1 MSGSSGGGGGRSISD
16 EEIACEY
23 LKFEAQ
29 IASPVPATVI
39 ALKVNDVLAV
49 TVANTGGTQQ
59 VQVYNGAQLVGGLLA
74 NRVSR
79 LRECILNDST
89 FKATVLSINGGQVR
103 VVVEHE

>member
-16 EEIACEY
+16 EEIACEA

-29 IASPVPATVI
+29 IASPVPAAVST
-39 ALKVNDVLAV
+39 LKINDVLAV
-49 TVANTGGTQQ
+49 TVANTSGVQQ
-59 VQVYNGAQLVGGLLA
+59 IQVYNGTQLVGGLLA

-79 LRECILNDST
+79 LRECILNGAT

-103 VVVEHE
+103 VAVEHL